1 MGLRRTESVSELTE
15 EEEMDVDERDE
26 EEHAAEERQLRM
38 LR

>member
-1 MGLRRTESVSELTE
+1 MGLSRTESVSELTE
-15 EEEMDVDERDE
+15 EEEMDVDERHE